1 MGELQELKP
10 FMTVEEA
17 AQMIGVHEQTI
28 RRWLR
33 EEQMLGTMI
42 SRAAG
47 YRIRREEVERV
58 LEVGLRPGKLAA

>member
-1 MGELQELKP
+1 MDKTEQLRP
-10 FMTVEEA
+10 FVTVEEA

-33 EEQMLGTMI
+33 EEQMRGTMI

-47 YRIRREEVERV
+47 YRIRREEVDRV
-58 LEVGLRPGKLAA
+58 LEEGLRPGKLAA

>member
-1 MGELQELKP
+1 MDKTEQLRP
-10 FMTVEEA
+10 FVTVEEA

-33 EEQMLGTMI
+33 EEQMQGTMI

-58 LEVGLRPGKLAA
+58 LEEGLRPGKLAA